1 MKLDGSCTLLQCQQ
15 TAANLYEKGINIF
28 DLFEVLEN
36 QMPQK
41 KNIYFFLV
49 FFDRIRM
56 EFRNEKLLMFL
67 ILYFIFMRH
76 DYDLENMEIV

>member
-1 MKLDGSCTLLQCQQ
+1 
-15 TAANLYEKGINIF
+15 
-28 DLFEVLEN
+28 
-36 QMPQK
+36 MPQK